1 MVHLVRTA
9 LMLTKVLMLGIKQRF
24 NANPALKLLPCVE
37 IKIVKKEKNH
47 LISSN
52 TVPVAGISRWAKLQ
66 LASMHFYRK

>member
-1 MVHLVRTA
+1 
-9 LMLTKVLMLGIKQRF
+9 MLTKVLMLGIKQRF

-47 LISSN
+47 LDIPATG
-52 TVPVAGISRWAKLQ
+52 TVLLDIKWAKLQ